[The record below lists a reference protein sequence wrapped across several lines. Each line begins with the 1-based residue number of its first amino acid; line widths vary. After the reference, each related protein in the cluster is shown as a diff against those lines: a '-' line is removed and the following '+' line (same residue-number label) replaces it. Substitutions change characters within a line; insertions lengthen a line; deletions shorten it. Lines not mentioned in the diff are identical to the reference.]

1 MDDANRCSKDTKV
14 ERKFRFLTP
23 YPPLTEHAQ
32 LGSPRAFSGPKVPS
46 KLGQNLLSDKAPVWL
61 SVYITAARRFTDCRP
76 RELAEVSGSA
86 PLSRALDAQPAKHE
100 YTSYADGPISP
111 SHSMHSLY
119 GPVKRSAMSDVV
131 GPLCW

>member
-1 MDDANRCSKDTKV
+1 MGI
-14 ERKFRFLTP
+14 
-23 YPPLTEHAQ
+23 
-32 LGSPRAFSGPKVPS
+32 GSPRAFLGPKVPS
-46 KLGQNLLSDKAPVWL
+46 ITSEKILSDKASVCL
-61 SVYITAARRFTDCRP
+61 SVDITAVRGFTDCRP

-111 SHSMHSLY
+111 SHSMHSLD
-119 GPVKRSAMSDVV
+119 GPVKRSAKSDVV